1 MLSSD
6 PESDALAARQPQD
19 QVWPAVLAALAKK
32 LSPQCLETWF
42 RPAAITACNE
52 TTCEL
57 TVPNDTFRQA
67 ILENYSGVLTAALVD
82 VFGTPRQLKI
92 SIREDERTAGGP
104 HPLPVVRASELEA
117 REGAQW
123 LIEKLWLA
131 EGVGVIGGPPRAYK
145 SLLAL
150 DMAVSVASGSPC
162 LGVFPVHARG
172 PVLLY
177 AAEDS
182 SSVLRLRLQSL
193 ARNRRIDLR
202 ALDVHVI
209 TAERLRLDQ
218 NIYQERLEATV
229 SLHQPKLL
237 ILDPLVRIH
246 SADENASNAMAALLG
261 YFRALQRAMG
271 VAVAL
276 IHHSRKRLTL
286 GPGYNLRGSSDL
298 YAWTDCLLS
307 IERHGERRSLLAEHR
322 SAPGLGPLALE
333 LLSPEDANDAPCL
346 RLLSVPEDAAPGQ
359 KEDPPEARILQ
370 LLAGSPGPLTAERI
384 RLTLRMRK
392 QRVLGMLRSLSEQGK
407 IRRSAD
413 GYVLGDPGVY
423 GSRFRPMG
431 ELPGTAIRNRLD

>member
-1 MLSSD
+1 MLSPD
-6 PESDALAARQPQD
+6 LENDTLEERQRED
-19 QVWPAVLAALAKK
+19 HVWPAVLASLAKQ
-32 LSPQCLETWF
+32 LSPHCLQTWF
-42 RPAAITACNE
+42 RPAAITACDE
-52 TTCEL
+52 TTFEL

-67 ILENYSGVLTAALVD
+67 ILENYTGLLAAALVD

-92 SIREDERTAGGP
+92 SIRDDERTAGGP

-117 REGAQW
+117 RAGTQW

-193 ARNRRIDLR
+193 ARNRRIDLE

-209 TAERLRLDQ
+209 TAGLLRLDQ
-218 NIYQERLEATV
+218 REHQERLQATV
-229 SLHQPKLL
+229 ARHQPRLL

-246 SADENASNAMAALLG
+246 SADENASNAMSALLG
-261 YFRALQRAMG
+261 YFRALQRALG

-276 IHHSRKRLTL
+276 VHHTRKQLAL
-286 GPGYNLRGSSDL
+286 GAGYSLRGSSDV
-298 YAWTDCLLS
+298 YAWTDCLLFLQRS
-307 IERHGERRSLLAEHR
+307 RDRRALLIEHR

-333 LLSPEDANDAPCL
+333 LVNPEDPSDAPCL
-346 RLLSVPEDAAPGQ
+346 RMVSVAEDAAPLQ
-359 KEDPPEARILQ
+359 QEDPSKARILE
-370 LLAGSPGPLTAERI
+370 LLAGSPEPLTAEII
-384 RLTLRMRK
+384 RSSLRARK
-392 QRVLGMLRSLSEQGK
+392 QRLLELLRALSDQGK
-407 IRRSAD
+407 IMRSAH
-413 GYVLGDPGVY
+413 GYVLGDRASPAVPG
-423 GSRFRPMG
+423 SH
-431 ELPGTAIRNRLD
+431 L